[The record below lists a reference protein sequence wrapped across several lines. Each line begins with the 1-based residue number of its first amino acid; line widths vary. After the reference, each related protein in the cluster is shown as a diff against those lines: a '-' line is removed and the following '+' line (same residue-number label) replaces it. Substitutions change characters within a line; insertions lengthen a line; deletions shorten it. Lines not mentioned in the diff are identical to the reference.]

1 MKSPTPFNNVEH
13 SCRPLQLISTSCR
26 SGAKAFWKH
35 LAITSHFLK
44 AQGSRGPD
52 LKCCTIHSILPGLNQ
67 TPCDHLTQI
76 QSWCRLES
84 FLLWYNTRS
93 KGSGLINYP
102 DFQYFGSIEKLPA
115 ATNYEAFR
123 VEQVIHSRGTA
134 ILGGTRAL
142 PSMPRLPWL
151 MIDKPFPGISPR
163 VAIRTMSKMSFH
175 PRTPQGTFHI
185 LRSAKKTLP

>member
-1 MKSPTPFNNVEH
+1 MGHTSDNEFSMKSPTPFNNVEH

-134 ILGGTRAL
+134 ILGGTRAPCQVCQDCL
-142 PSMPRLPWL
+142 
-151 MIDKPFPGISPR
+151 G
-163 VAIRTMSKMSFH
+163 
-175 PRTPQGTFHI
+175 
-185 LRSAKKTLP
+185 